1 MKEKMR
7 KRDYFNLPN
16 MMGYFRILML
26 PVFMIFYLKV
36 EKMGD
41 KYYFIALIA
50 LLLSILSDLFD
61 GKVARKFN
69 MVTDWG
75 KMLDPIADK
84 LTQGVLAITLGI
96 RITARIGQP
105 LMWIFLGI
113 FLVKEVYQG
122 LMGLY
127 IIKKKNFVQA
137 AKWFGKFSTG
147 GVDMTFFALLLFPTI
162 PEHVV
167 KILCWMIIL
176 VIIYAFICYILY
188 HIGILHDKPTWAQQI
203 KIHIGMGAVFILIH
217 VAIMALIIT
226 AYYGVK
232 II

>member
-226 AYYGVK
+226 AYYGVR

>member
-1 MKEKMR
+1 MR

-226 AYYGVK
+226 AYYGVR

>member
-1 MKEKMR
+1 
-7 KRDYFNLPN
+7 

-26 PVFMIFYLKV
+26 PVFMIFYLRV
-36 EKMGD
+36 ERIGD
-41 KYYFIALIA
+41 RYYFIALIA

-61 GKVARKFN
+61 GKIARKFD

-96 RITARIGQP
+96 RITEKIGYP

-113 FLVKEVYQG
+113 FLVKELYQG

-147 GVDMTFFALLLFPTI
+147 GIDMTFFALLLFPNI
-162 PEHVV
+162 PNHVV
-167 KILCWMIIL
+167 SILCWMIIL
-176 VIIYAFICYILY
+176 VILYAFFCYGLY
-188 HIGILHDKPTWAQQI
+188 HIGILNEKPTWKQQV
-203 KIHIGMGAVFILIH
+203 KIQIGVGAVFILIH
-217 VAIMALIIT
+217 VAIMVYIILGF
-226 AYYGVK
+226 YG
-232 II
+232 IRLF

>member
-1 MKEKMR
+1 MR
-7 KRDYFNLPN
+7 KRDYFNIPN
-16 MMGYFRILML
+16 LMGYFRILML

-36 EKMGD
+36 DKMGD
-41 KYYFIALIA
+41 RYYFIALIA

-96 RITARIGQP
+96 RITAKTGQP

-113 FLVKEVYQG
+113 FLIKELYQG

-127 IIKKKNFVQA
+127 IIKKKDFVQA
-137 AKWFGKFSTG
+137 AKWYGKFSTG
-147 GVDMTFFALLLFPTI
+147 GIDMTFFALLLFPNI
-162 PEHVV
+162 PNHVV
-167 KILCWMIIL
+167 NILCWMVIL
-176 VIIYAFICYILY
+176 VLTYSFICYIIY
-188 HIGILHDKPTWAQQI
+188 HISILTGKPTEKQQGVI
-203 KIHIGMGAVFILIH
+203 QVSMGGVFILTHI
-217 VAIMALIIT
+217 AIMVYIILRF
-226 AYYGVK
+226 YNV
-232 II
+232 IM

>member
-1 MKEKMR
+1 
-7 KRDYFNLPN
+7 

-26 PVFMIFYLKV
+26 PVFMIFYLRV
-36 EKMGD
+36 ERIGD
-41 KYYFIALIA
+41 RYYFIALIA

-61 GKVARKFN
+61 GKIARKFD

-96 RITARIGQP
+96 RITEKIGYP

-113 FLVKEVYQG
+113 FFIKELYQG

-147 GVDMTFFALLLFPTI
+147 GIDMTFFALLLFPNI
-162 PEHVV
+162 PNHVV
-167 KILCWMIIL
+167 SILCWMIIL
-176 VIIYAFICYILY
+176 VILYAFFCYGLY
-188 HIGILHDKPTWAQQI
+188 HIGILNDKPTWKQQV
-203 KIHIGMGAVFILIH
+203 KIQIGVGAVFILIH
-217 VAIMALIIT
+217 VAIMVYIILGF
-226 AYYGVK
+226 YGIK
-232 II
+232 LF

>member
-1 MKEKMR
+1 
-7 KRDYFNLPN
+7 

-26 PVFMIFYLKV
+26 PVFMIFYLRV
-36 EKMGD
+36 ERIGD
-41 KYYFIALIA
+41 RYYFIALIA

-61 GKVARKFN
+61 GKIARKFD

-96 RITARIGQP
+96 RITEKIGYP

-113 FLVKEVYQG
+113 FLVKELYQG

-147 GVDMTFFALLLFPTI
+147 GIDMTFFALLLFPNI
-162 PEHVV
+162 PNHVV
-167 KILCWMIIL
+167 SILCWMIIL
-176 VIIYAFICYILY
+176 VILYAFFCYGLY
-188 HIGILHDKPTWAQQI
+188 HIGILNDRPTWKQQV
-203 KIHIGMGAVFILIH
+203 KIQIGVGAVFILIH
-217 VAIMALIIT
+217 VAIMVYIILGF
-226 AYYGVK
+226 YG
-232 II
+232 IRLF

>member
-1 MKEKMR
+1 MR
-7 KRDYFNLPN
+7 KRDYFNIPN
-16 MMGYFRILML
+16 LMGYFRILML

-36 EKMGD
+36 ERMGD
-41 KYYFIALIA
+41 RYYIIALIA

-84 LTQGVLAITLGI
+84 LTQGELAITLGI
-96 RITARIGQP
+96 RITERIHQP

-113 FLVKEVYQG
+113 FLLKEVYQG

-127 IIKKKNFVQA
+127 IIKKKDFVQQ

-162 PEHVV
+162 PDHVV

-176 VIIYAFICYILY
+176 VIVYSFICYFIY
-188 HIGILHDKPTWAQQI
+188 HMGILHEKPTWPQQV
-203 KIHIGMGAVFILIH
+203 KIQIGMGAVFILIH
-217 VAIMALIIT
+217 VAIMAIIIT

>member
-1 MKEKMR
+1 
-7 KRDYFNLPN
+7 

-26 PVFMIFYLKV
+26 PVFMIFYLRV
-36 EKMGD
+36 ERIGD
-41 KYYFIALIA
+41 RYYFIALIA

-61 GKVARKFN
+61 GKIARKFD

-96 RITARIGQP
+96 RITEKIGYP

-113 FLVKEVYQG
+113 FLIKELYQG

-147 GVDMTFFALLLFPTI
+147 GIDMTFFALLLFPNI
-162 PEHVV
+162 PNHVV
-167 KILCWMIIL
+167 SILCWMIIL
-176 VIIYAFICYILY
+176 VILYAFFCYGLY
-188 HIGILHDKPTWAQQI
+188 HIGILNEKPTWKQQV
-203 KIHIGMGAVFILIH
+203 KIQIGVGAVFILIH
-217 VAIMALIIT
+217 VAIMVYIILGF
-226 AYYGVK
+226 YGIK
-232 II
+232 LF

>member
-1 MKEKMR
+1 MR

>member
-1 MKEKMR
+1 MR

-36 EKMGD
+36 ERMGD
-41 KYYFIALIA
+41 RYYFIALIA

-84 LTQGVLAITLGI
+84 LTQGVLAITLSI
-96 RITARIGQP
+96 RYP
-105 LMWIFLGI
+105 LLWIFLGI
-113 FLVKEVYQG
+113 FLVKELYQG

-127 IIKKKNFVQA
+127 IIKKKNFVQS

-147 GVDMTFFALLLFPTI
+147 GVDMTFFALLLFPNI
-162 PEHVV
+162 PSHVV
-167 KILCWMIIL
+167 RILCWMIIL
-176 VIIYAFICYILY
+176 VLIYAFICYVLYHMGILY
-188 HIGILHDKPTWAQQI
+188 GKPTEKAQKWIQ
-203 KIHIGMGAVFILIH
+203 IGMGGVFILIH
-217 VAIMALIIT
+217 VAIMAVIILGF
-226 AYYGVK
+226 YGMLPA
-232 II
+232 

>member
-1 MKEKMR
+1 MR

-176 VIIYAFICYILY
+176 VIIYAFICYIIY

-226 AYYGVK
+226 AYYGVR

>member
-1 MKEKMR
+1 
-7 KRDYFNLPN
+7 

-26 PVFMIFYLKV
+26 PVFMIFYLRV
-36 EKMGD
+36 ERIGD
-41 KYYFIALIA
+41 RYYFIALIA

-61 GKVARKFN
+61 GKIARKFD

-96 RITARIGQP
+96 RITEKIGYP

-113 FLVKEVYQG
+113 FLIKELYQG

-147 GVDMTFFALLLFPTI
+147 GIDMTFFALLLFPNI
-162 PEHVV
+162 PNHVV
-167 KILCWMIIL
+167 SILCWMIIL
-176 VIIYAFICYILY
+176 VILYAFFCYGLY
-188 HIGILHDKPTWAQQI
+188 HIGILNDRPTWKQQV
-203 KIHIGMGAVFILIH
+203 KIQIGVGAVFILIH
-217 VAIMALIIT
+217 VAIMVYIILGF
-226 AYYGVK
+226 YG
-232 II
+232 IRLF

>member
-1 MKEKMR
+1 
-7 KRDYFNLPN
+7 
-16 MMGYFRILML
+16 MGYFRILML

-36 EKMGD
+36 DHIGD
-41 KYYFIALIA
+41 RNYFIALIA

-61 GKVARKFN
+61 GKIARKYN

-96 RITARIGQP
+96 RITAKIGYP

-113 FLVKEVYQG
+113 FLIKELYQG

-147 GVDMTFFALLLFPTI
+147 GIDMTFFALLLFPNI

-167 KILCWMIIL
+167 SILCWMIIL
-176 VIIYAFICYILY
+176 VITYAFFCYVLY
-188 HIGILHDKPTWAQQI
+188 HIGILNGKPTWKQQVGI
-203 KIHIGMGAVFILIH
+203 QIGVGAVFILIH
-217 VAIMALIIT
+217 VAIMVYIILGF
-226 AYYGVK
+226 YGIK
-232 II
+232 LF

>member
-1 MKEKMR
+1 MR
-7 KRDYFNLPN
+7 KRDYFNIPN

-26 PVFMIFYLKV
+26 PVFMIFYLRV
-36 EKMGD
+36 EHIGD
-41 KYYFIALIA
+41 RYYFIALIA

-61 GKVARKFN
+61 GKIARKYD

-96 RITARIGQP
+96 RITEKIGYP

-113 FLVKEVYQG
+113 FLIKELYQG

-147 GVDMTFFALLLFPTI
+147 GIDMTFFALLLFPNI
-162 PEHVV
+162 PNHVV
-167 KILCWMIIL
+167 SILCWMIIL
-176 VIIYAFICYILY
+176 VILYAFFCYGLY
-188 HIGILHDKPTWAQQI
+188 HIGILNEKPTWKQQV
-203 KIHIGMGAVFILIH
+203 KIQIGVGAVFILIH
-217 VAIMALIIT
+217 VAIMVYIILRF
-226 AYYGVK
+226 YSV
-232 II
+232 I

>member
-1 MKEKMR
+1 
-7 KRDYFNLPN
+7 

-26 PVFMIFYLKV
+26 PVFMIFYLRV
-36 EKMGD
+36 ERIGD
-41 KYYFIALIA
+41 RYYFIALIA

-61 GKVARKFN
+61 GKIARKFD

-96 RITARIGQP
+96 RITEKIGYP

-113 FLVKEVYQG
+113 FLIKELYQG

-147 GVDMTFFALLLFPTI
+147 GIDMTFFALLLFPNI
-162 PEHVV
+162 PNHVV
-167 KILCWMIIL
+167 SILCWMIIL
-176 VIIYAFICYILY
+176 VILYAFFCYGLY
-188 HIGILHDKPTWAQQI
+188 HIGILNDKPTWKQQV
-203 KIHIGMGAVFILIH
+203 KIQIGVGAVFILIH
-217 VAIMALIIT
+217 VAIMVYIILGF
-226 AYYGVK
+226 YG
-232 II
+232 IRLF

>member
-1 MKEKMR
+1 
-7 KRDYFNLPN
+7 

-26 PVFMIFYLKV
+26 PVFMIFYLRV
-36 EKMGD
+36 ERIGD
-41 KYYFIALIA
+41 RYYFIALIA

-61 GKVARKFN
+61 GKIARKFD

-96 RITARIGQP
+96 RITEKIGYP

-113 FLVKEVYQG
+113 FLIKELYQG

-147 GVDMTFFALLLFPTI
+147 GIDMTFFALLLFPNI
-162 PEHVV
+162 PNHVV
-167 KILCWMIIL
+167 SILCWMIIL
-176 VIIYAFICYILY
+176 VILYAFFCYGLY
-188 HIGILHDKPTWAQQI
+188 HIGILNDKPTWKQQV
-203 KIHIGMGAVFILIH
+203 KIQIGVGAVFILIH
-217 VAIMALIIT
+217 VAIMVYIILRF
-226 AYYGVK
+226 YSV
-232 II
+232 I

>member
-1 MKEKMR
+1 
-7 KRDYFNLPN
+7 
-16 MMGYFRILML
+16 MGYFRILML

-36 EKMGD
+36 ETIGD
-41 KYYFIALIA
+41 RNYIIALVA

-113 FLVKEVYQG
+113 FLVKELYQG

-127 IIKKKNFVQA
+127 IIKKKDFVQA

-147 GVDMTFFALLLFPTI
+147 GVDMTFFALLLFPNI

-176 VIIYAFICYILY
+176 VIIYAFFCYVLY
-188 HIGILHDKPTWAQQI
+188 HIGILNGKPTWNQQV
-203 KIHIGMGAVFILIH
+203 KIQIGVGAVFILIH
-217 VAIMALIIT
+217 VLIMAVIILG
-226 AYYGVK
+226 YYGIRVF
-232 II
+232 

>member
-1 MKEKMR
+1 MR
-7 KRDYFNLPN
+7 KRDYFNIPN

-26 PVFMIFYLKV
+26 PVFMIFYLRV
-36 EKMGD
+36 ERIGD
-41 KYYFIALIA
+41 RYYFIALIA

-61 GKVARKFN
+61 GKIARKFD

-96 RITARIGQP
+96 RITEKIGYP

-113 FLVKEVYQG
+113 FLVKELYQG

-147 GVDMTFFALLLFPTI
+147 GIDMTFFALLLFPNI
-162 PEHVV
+162 PNHVV
-167 KILCWMIIL
+167 SILCWMIIL
-176 VIIYAFICYILY
+176 VILYAFFCYGLY
-188 HIGILHDKPTWAQQI
+188 HIGILNDRPTWKQQV
-203 KIHIGMGAVFILIH
+203 KIQIGVGAVFILIH
-217 VAIMALIIT
+217 VAIMVYIILGF
-226 AYYGVK
+226 YG
-232 II
+232 IRLF

>member
-1 MKEKMR
+1 
-7 KRDYFNLPN
+7 

-26 PVFMIFYLKV
+26 PVFMIFYLRV
-36 EKMGD
+36 ERIGD
-41 KYYFIALIA
+41 RYYFIALIA

-61 GKVARKFN
+61 GKIARKFD

-96 RITARIGQP
+96 RITEKIGYP

-113 FLVKEVYQG
+113 FLVKELYQG

-147 GVDMTFFALLLFPTI
+147 GIDMTFFALLLFPNI
-162 PEHVV
+162 PNHVV
-167 KILCWMIIL
+167 SILCWMIIL
-176 VIIYAFICYILY
+176 VILYAFFCYGLY
-188 HIGILHDKPTWAQQI
+188 HIGILNDRPTWKQQV
-203 KIHIGMGAVFILIH
+203 KIQIGVGAVFILIH
-217 VAIMALIIT
+217 VATMVYIILGF
-226 AYYGVK
+226 YG
-232 II
+232 IRLF

>member
-1 MKEKMR
+1 
-7 KRDYFNLPN
+7 
-16 MMGYFRILML
+16 MGYFRILML

-36 EKMGD
+36 ETIGD
-41 KYYFIALIA
+41 RNYIIALVA

-96 RITARIGQP
+96 RITEKIGSP
-105 LMWIFLGI
+105 LMWVFLGI
-113 FLVKEVYQG
+113 FIIKELYQG

-147 GVDMTFFALLLFPTI
+147 GVDMTFFALLLFPNI

-167 KILCWMIIL
+167 KILVWMIIL
-176 VIIYAFICYILY
+176 VIVYSFFCYVLY
-188 HIGILHDKPTWAQQI
+188 HIGILNEKPTWKTQVGIQI
-203 KIHIGMGAVFILIH
+203 GVGVCFILIH
-217 VAIMALIIT
+217 ILIMAIIILG
-226 AYYGVK
+226 YYGVRVF
-232 II
+232 

>member
-1 MKEKMR
+1 MR
-7 KRDYFNLPN
+7 KRDYFNIPN

-26 PVFMIFYLKV
+26 PVFMIFYLRV
-36 EKMGD
+36 ERIGD
-41 KYYFIALIA
+41 RYYFIALIA

-61 GKVARKFN
+61 GKIARKFD

-96 RITARIGQP
+96 RITEKIGYP

-113 FLVKEVYQG
+113 FLIKELYQG

-147 GVDMTFFALLLFPTI
+147 GIDMTFFALLLFPNI
-162 PEHVV
+162 PNHVV
-167 KILCWMIIL
+167 SILCWMIIL
-176 VIIYAFICYILY
+176 VILYAFFCYGLY
-188 HIGILHDKPTWAQQI
+188 HIGILNDKPTWKQQV
-203 KIHIGMGAVFILIH
+203 KIQIGVGAVFILIH
-217 VAIMALIIT
+217 IAIMVYIILRF
-226 AYYGVK
+226 YSV
-232 II
+232 I

>member
-1 MKEKMR
+1 
-7 KRDYFNLPN
+7 

-26 PVFMIFYLKV
+26 PVFMIFYLRV
-36 EKMGD
+36 ERIGD
-41 KYYFIALIA
+41 RYYFIALIA

-61 GKVARKFN
+61 GKIARKYD

-96 RITARIGQP
+96 RITEKIGYP

-113 FLVKEVYQG
+113 FLVKELYQG

-147 GVDMTFFALLLFPTI
+147 GIDMTFFALLLFPNI
-162 PEHVV
+162 PNHVV
-167 KILCWMIIL
+167 SILCWMIIL
-176 VIIYAFICYILY
+176 VILYAFFCYGLY
-188 HIGILHDKPTWAQQI
+188 HIGILNDKPTWKQQV
-203 KIHIGMGAVFILIH
+203 KIQIGVGAVFILIH
-217 VAIMALIIT
+217 VAIMVYIILGF
-226 AYYGVK
+226 YGIK
-232 II
+232 LF